1 MGTVEV
7 AVLVAGILLLAGVF
21 AARASE
27 RLRVPAL
34 LLFLGLGMLAGSE
47 GPGGIAFDSPEVAQ
61 AVGTVCLVVILFSG
75 GLDTQWAT
83 IRPVLAEPAGAQGA
97 AMWVEAMRR
106 QQASPDTRVPD
117 SKAT

>member
-1 MGTVEV
+1 MGSVEV
-7 AVLVAGILLLAGVF
+7 AALVTGILLLAGVF

-34 LLFLGLGMLAGSE
+34 LLFLGVGMLAGSE
-47 GPGGIAFDSPEVAQ
+47 GPGGIAFDSPDVAQ

-83 IRPVLAEPAGAQGA
+83 IRPVLAPGLVLATAGVMLTAL
-97 AMWVEAMRR
+97 VVCRR
-106 QQASPDTRVPD
+106 
-117 SKAT
+117 